1 MAWLR
6 ILTEW
11 MPNSGQLIPLD
22 RDRFVLGRAP
32 DCDLRFPHLSA
43 SRQHARITR
52 QDGGFTI
59 EDLGSRC
66 GIYVNS
72 VWIRGPTR
80 LRHGDRIHTA
90 GVELIFEE
98 LGPDLA

>member
-6 ILTEW
+6 ILTEGIL
-11 MPNSGQLIPLD
+11 NGEHRIPLD
-22 RDRFVLGRAP
+22 RDPFVLGRNP
-32 DCDLRFPHLSA
+32 DCDLRLPHNSV
-43 SRQHARITR
+43 SRHHARITR

-66 GIYVNS
+66 GLYVNDRP
-72 VWIRGPTR
+72 INGPTR
-80 LRHGDRIHTA
+80 LRHGDRFWVA
-90 GVELIFEE
+90 GIELIFEE